1 MKSDT
6 MTHQVVR
13 FVSDGSLIEGDLFV
27 PEASRDGTQ
36 HPAVVLAQGFTVPR
50 FLALPEYARF
60 FAEEGFASL
69 VIDYRGWGSSD
80 GERHR
85 LIPMEQVDDLRNA
98 VSYLETRPDIDPA
111 RIGLW
116 GASFGGANVVCAAG
130 LDDRVKAVVSQ
141 VGFGDG
147 LQVLFD
153 SRSPT
158 EQRRLVEAVKRA
170 RCARVLGEPEETTT
184 TVEILNSTQVAAFVE
199 QACAQAPD
207 LTAKL
212 SWRTVETMLEYR
224 PIDFVQRISP
234 RPILFVASARDDIC
248 TESRIREL
256 YERASDPKEFVSFD
270 VEHYAMY
277 AGEAFLDTAGEAI
290 RFFEQHL

>member
-1 MKSDT
+1 
-6 MTHQVVR
+6 MTHEVVR
-13 FVSDGSLIEGDLFV
+13 FMSDGTLIEGDLFL
-27 PEASRDGTQ
+27 PGTSGGGAQ
-36 HPAVVLAQGFTVPR
+36 YPAVVLAQGFTVPR
-50 FLALPEYARF
+50 FLGLPDYARS
-60 FAEEGFASL
+60 FAEAGFASL
-69 VIDYRGWGSSD
+69 VIDYRGWGTSD

-85 LIPMEQVDDLRNA
+85 LIPMEQVDDLRSA

-153 SRSPT
+153 SRSPA
-158 EQRRLVEAVKRA
+158 EQRQLREAVKRA
-170 RCARVLGEPEETTT
+170 RGARVLGEPEETTT
-184 TVEILNSTQVAAFVE
+184 TVEILNSAQVAAFVE
-199 QACAQAPD
+199 QAGAQAPD

-224 PIDFVQRISP
+224 PTDFVQRISP

-248 TESRIREL
+248 KEARIREL

-270 VEHYAMY
+270 VEHYDMY
-277 AGEAFLDTAGEAI
+277 TGEAFVDTAGEAI